1 VLCKTEV
8 LHNYLF
14 FSNPLLFCSYN
25 VIASYSPSAD
35 GALIFP
41 VTALAAAT
49 AGLAK

>member
-1 VLCKTEV
+1 MLYKTEV
-8 LHNYLF
+8 PHNYLF
-14 FSNPLLFCSYN
+14 FKSITFCSYN